1 MSAAWPD
8 KEENAMA
15 EDLQNLL
22 DRIQKEGVEQAEAQ
36 AEKILAQAKEKAAA
50 ILREAEKQAAET
62 RVGAE
67 KDAEVF
73 VERGT
78 KTLEQAA
85 RDFLISVGRSLEKVF
100 DGVAK
105 ETVGAALTPD
115 TMEQMLIRMAEMY
128 VERGARES
136 HIDILLNAPDRKA
149 MVGILMQRD
158 RELLERGLELHTDD
172 SITRGFKVSFR
183 DNHLYHDFT
192 VQAIADSVSQLLKPP
207 LREIVQRVALGMDGI
222 K

>member
-1 MSAAWPD
+1 
-8 KEENAMA
+8 MA

-22 DRIQKEGVEQAEAQ
+22 DRIQKDGVEQAEAQ
-36 AEKILAQAKEKAAA
+36 AEKILAEAREKAAA

-67 KDAEVF
+67 KGAEVF
-73 VERGT
+73 VERST

-100 DGVAK
+100 EDVAK
-105 ETVGAALTPD
+105 ETVGAALTPE

-136 HIDILLNAPDRKA
+136 HIDILLNAEDRKA
-149 MVGILMQRD
+149 C
-158 RELLERGLELHTDD
+158 LLYTSD
-172 SITRGFKVSFR
+172 
-183 DNHLYHDFT
+183 
-192 VQAIADSVSQLLKPP
+192 AAD
-207 LREIVQRVALGMDGI
+207 E
-222 K
+222 

>member
-1 MSAAWPD
+1 M
-8 KEENAMA
+8 

-22 DRIQKEGVEQAEAQ
+22 DRIQKDGVDQAEAQ
-36 AEKILAQAKEKAAA
+36 AEEILAQAREKAAA

-67 KDAEVF
+67 KNAEVF
-73 VERGT
+73 VVRGT

-85 RDFLISVGRSLEKVF
+85 RDFLISVGRSLEKIF
-100 DGVAK
+100 EDVAR
-105 ETVGAALTPD
+105 ETVGAALTPE
-115 TMEQMLIRMAEMY
+115 TMEQMLICMAQMY
-128 VERGARES
+128 VEHGAGES
-136 HIDILLNAPDRKA
+136 RIDILMNAQDRKA
-149 MVGILMQRD
+149 LVSILLQRD

-172 SITRGFKVSFR
+172 GISRGFKVSFR

-192 VQAIADSVSQLLKPP
+192 VEAIADSISQLLKPP
-207 LREIVQRVALGMDGI
+207 LREIVQRVALGMDGT

>member
-1 MSAAWPD
+1 
-8 KEENAMA
+8 MA

-22 DRIQKEGVEQAEAQ
+22 DRIQKDGVEQAEAQ
-36 AEKILAQAKEKAAA
+36 AETILAQAREKAAA

-73 VERGT
+73 VERST

-85 RDFLISVGRSLEKVF
+85 RDFLISVGRSVERVF
-100 DGVAK
+100 EDVAK

-115 TMEQMLIRMAEMY
+115 TMEQMLIRMADMY
-128 VERGARES
+128 VEHGAGES
-136 HIDILLNAPDRKA
+136 RIDILLNAQDRKA
-149 MVGILMQRD
+149 LAGILMQRD

-172 SITRGFKVSFR
+172 AIDRGFKVSFR

-192 VQAIADSVSQLLKPP
+192 VQAIADSISQLLKPP
-207 LREIVQRVALGMDGI
+207 LREIVQRVALGMDGT

>member
-36 AEKILAQAKEKAAA
+36 AEKILAQAREKAAA
-50 ILREAEKQAAET
+50 ILREAEKQATET

-207 LREIVQRVALGMDGI
+207 LREIVQRVALGMDGT

>member
-1 MSAAWPD
+1 
-8 KEENAMA
+8 MA

-36 AEKILAQAKEKAAA
+36 AEKILAQAREKAAA
-50 ILREAEKQAAET
+50 ILREAEKQATET

-136 HIDILLNAPDRKA
+136 PIDILLNAPDRKA

-207 LREIVQRVALGMDGI
+207 LREIVQRVALGMDGT